1 MNINSSLKL
10 TKRLVLVTL
19 TISSTVHI
27 CYAETSA
34 QDLGGV
40 SQNKIRE
47 ISILK
52 ATQNRDIRQAN
63 DIIDSSFG
71 AVVQP
76 SNKSDRLSIPQLTVI
91 GQNQGSPES
100 NSISAESKASVQ
112 QQNTDEGFDGD
123 KEVSKLLAEYEEK
136 KRVVKE
142 SAGKQQFEMLR
153 LKQLSSTLK
162 DVPDEYFSLGR
173 PDIDKEINE
182 IYRSFDERSKQKWD
196 GLIGG
201 KDDEFLKKLNAFD
214 QTRTKSESAKVN
226 DSNSSKEDIDQK
238 VIAVPESDN
247 NSSQGNQASSSEPN
261 GEDSK
266 LNENLNGIE
275 LVRSKCSGSLGS
287 KNGSALVKLLTSGE
301 CAEAINKDPE
311 LKAKYNVKKIVELIS
326 AWGFRTASF
335 SSSTNAK
342 LGIDKLPELGI
353 IFNANDPKA
362 DFKAIAYQPAVEIQQ
377 TQLLITQDDTE
388 TGPLTE
394 LMPPKDKSVLGHS
407 VRD

>member
-10 TKRLVLVTL
+10 TKRLILVTL

-40 SQNKIRE
+40 SKNKIRE
-47 ISILK
+47 ISIMK

-63 DIIDSSFG
+63 DRIDGSFG

-91 GQNQGSPES
+91 GQNQGSPKS
-100 NSISAESKASVQ
+100 NSNSADSKASVQ
-112 QQNTDEGFDGD
+112 QQNTDEGFDGY
-123 KEVSKLLAEYEEK
+123 KEVSKLLVEYEEK
-136 KRVVKE
+136 KRVVIK
-142 SAGKQQFEMLR
+142 SAGKQTLEMLR
-153 LKQLSSTLK
+153 LKQLSRTLNE
-162 DVPDEYFSLGR
+162 VPDEYFSSGR

-182 IYRSFDERSKQKWD
+182 IYLSFDERSKRRWD
-196 GLIGG
+196 EFIGD
-201 KDDEFLKKLNAFD
+201 KDREFLKKLNAFD
-214 QTRTKSESAKVN
+214 QTRAKSDSVKVN
-226 DSNSSKEDIDQK
+226 DSDSSKEDIDQK
-238 VIAVPESDN
+238 VVEVPDADN
-247 NSSQGNQASSSEPN
+247 KSSQDNQARSSGTD
-261 GEDSK
+261 GEDSEI
-266 LNENLNGIE
+266 NEDLNGIE

-287 KNGSALVKLLTSGE
+287 KNGSALVKHLTSGE

-311 LKAKYNVKKIVELIS
+311 LKVKYNVKKIVELIS
-326 AWGFRTASF
+326 AWGFKTASF

-353 IFNANDPKA
+353 IFDANDPKA

-377 TQLLITQDDTE
+377 TQLLVTQDDTE

-394 LMPPKDKSVLGHS
+394 LMPRKDKSVLGHS

>member
-10 TKRLVLVTL
+10 TKRLILVTL

-27 CYAETSA
+27 CHAETSA

-40 SQNKIRE
+40 SKNKIRE

-63 DIIDSSFG
+63 DVIDSSFG
-71 AVVQP
+71 TVVQP
-76 SNKSDRLSIPQLTVI
+76 SDNSDRLSIPQLTVI
-91 GQNQGSPES
+91 GQNQGSPKS
-100 NSISAESKASVQ
+100 NSNSVESKASVE
-112 QQNTDEGFDGD
+112 QQNTAEGFDGY

-142 SAGKQQFEMLR
+142 SSGEQQFEMLR
-153 LKQLSSTLK
+153 LKQLSRTLN
-162 DVPDEYFSLGR
+162 DVPDEYFSSGR

-182 IYRSFDERSKQKWD
+182 IYLSFDERAKRQWD
-196 GLIGG
+196 EFIGG
-201 KDDEFLKKLNAFD
+201 KDDEFLRKLNAFD
-214 QTRTKSESAKVN
+214 QTRTKSESVKVS

-238 VIAVPESDN
+238 VIAVPESGN
-247 NSSQGNQASSSEPN
+247 NSSQDNQARSSEPDD
-261 GEDSK
+261 EDSE
-266 LNENLNGIE
+266 LDEDLNGIE

-287 KNGSALVKLLTSGE
+287 KNGSALVKHLTSGE

-326 AWGFRTASF
+326 AWGFKTASF

-353 IFNANDPKA
+353 IFDANDPKA

-377 TQLLITQDDTE
+377 TQLLVTQDDTE

-394 LMPPKDKSVLGHS
+394 LMPRKDKSVLGHS